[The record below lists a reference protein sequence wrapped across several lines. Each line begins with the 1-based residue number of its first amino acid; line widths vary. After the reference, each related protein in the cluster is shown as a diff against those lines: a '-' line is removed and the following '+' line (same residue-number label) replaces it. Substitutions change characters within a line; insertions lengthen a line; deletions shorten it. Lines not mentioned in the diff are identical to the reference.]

1 MKIVKQPLDN
11 SVILLE
17 ITGEVTLGESAEE
30 LSEELKEIL
39 EDPSVQGVVLN
50 LENINYVDSTGLGEM
65 VGYLG
70 RFADKG
76 KLLRLVRPSALV
88 RRLLALTH
96 LDEVLKICESEE
108 EALEDLVG

>member
-1 MKIVKQPLDN
+1 MKIVKQALDN

-17 ITGEVTLGESAEE
+17 ITGEVTMGESAEE
-30 LSEELKEIL
+30 LALELRQIL
-39 EDPSVQGVVLN
+39 DDPAVEGVVLN
-50 LENINYVDSTGLGEM
+50 LENINYVDSTGLGEV

-76 KLLRLVRPSALV
+76 KRLKLVRPNLV
-88 RRLLALTH
+88 LRKLLSLTH
-96 LDEVLKICESEE
+96 LDEVIKVYETEE

>member
-1 MKIVKQPLDN
+1 MKIVKQALDN

-30 LSEELKEIL
+30 LSLELEKTL
-39 EDPSVQGVVLN
+39 QDPSVEGVVLN
-50 LENINYVDSTGLGEM
+50 LENINYVDSTGLGEL

-76 KLLRLVRPSALV
+76 KRLKLVRPNI
-88 RRLLALTH
+88 LLRKLLSLTR
-96 LDEVLKICESEE
+96 LDEVLKVYETEE

>member
-1 MKIVKQPLDN
+1 MKIVKQALDN

-30 LSEELKEIL
+30 LSLELEKTL
-39 EDPSVQGVVLN
+39 QDPSVEGVVLN
-50 LENINYVDSTGLGEM
+50 LENINYVDSTGLGEL

-76 KLLRLVRPSALV
+76 KRLKLVRPNM
-88 RRLLALTH
+88 LLRKLLSLTR
-96 LDEVLKICESEE
+96 LDEVLKVYETEE